1 VYKISNSTTGR
12 HNEAKIHELETSVHR
27 CSIARRVGAALFLLG
42 WLGMLSAIGGVSLV
56 IVLAGLCA
64 VVAGFILGLAGVT
77 GEQIAREALNIERAR
92 QDPKCTNIVI
102 SENWLGRKVTYVY
115 EP

>member
-1 VYKISNSTTGR
+1 MYRISKEAD
-12 HNEAKIHELETSVHR
+12 NEAKIRELEASVRR
-27 CSIARRVGAALFLLG
+27 CDLARWIGGSLILLGGVGVFYALGSGSLVAMLIGLIMPLVGFLLG
-42 WLGMLSAIGGVSLV
+42 MA
-56 IVLAGLCA
+56 
-64 VVAGFILGLAGVT
+64 GLAGDS
-77 GEQIAREALNIERAR
+77 IAREALNIERAR